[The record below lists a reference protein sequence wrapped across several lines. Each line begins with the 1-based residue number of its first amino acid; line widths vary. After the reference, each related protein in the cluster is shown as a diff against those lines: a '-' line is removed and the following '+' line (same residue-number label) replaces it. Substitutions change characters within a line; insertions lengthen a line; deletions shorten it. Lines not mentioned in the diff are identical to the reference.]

1 MQGTTGSSLHLLYV
15 KLPRASISSSVA
27 GKSSTIGE
35 IGARGGWTLRRSSYT
50 KCLVLHRG
58 VPGIC
63 GLLLDLYH
71 RVGLAGISK
80 GDLHHRLT
88 TKLLS
93 INVRDS
99 LRGPPKRSIS
109 KSRYTCIATIHGNV
123 CESRITLS
131 SSKRYAALK
140 GNVKTS
146 FVSLNFHHAKDDL
159 RPAFVASRFN
169 ESSPS
174 PWARTWPL
182 SANEVE
188 VGSARPLASTS
199 AITTCTD
206 AWSFEVMRRS

>member
-35 IGARGGWTLRRSSYT
+35 IGARGGWTLRRSSCT

-63 GLLLDLYH
+63 GLLLYLYH

-140 GNVKTS
+140 EMSRESRQSQFSSRKGRLTS
-146 FVSLNFHHAKDDL
+146 CFCGQPIQRVI
-159 RPAFVASRFN
+159 AFALG
-169 ESSPS
+169 
-174 PWARTWPL
+174 AH
-182 SANEVE
+182 
-188 VGSARPLASTS
+188 LA
-199 AITTCTD
+199 AEC
-206 AWSFEVMRRS
+206 ERG